1 MKYIDASNLIYGR
14 LSTVVAKELLNGESI
29 TIVNASSVVV
39 TGSRD
44 SVLSKFRK
52 RRDIGSVRKGPYYPR
67 VPKAILK
74 RNIGD
79 MLPKDKAKGR
89 EALKRCVVFNGVPAS
104 MKDIN
109 FERIEKAENAKVS
122 RFVTLKDVAE
132 IMGMKVE

>member
-1 MKYIDASNLIYGR
+1 MKYIDASNQIYGR
-14 LSTVVAKELLNGESI
+14 LSTVVAKELLNGESV

-44 SVLSKFRK
+44 SVLARFRK

-89 EALKRCVVFNGVPAS
+89 EALKRCTVYNGVPAS
-104 MKDIN
+104 MKEIK
-109 FERIEKAENAKVS
+109 FERIEKAENTKVS
-122 RFVTLKDVAE
+122 RFVTLRDIAE